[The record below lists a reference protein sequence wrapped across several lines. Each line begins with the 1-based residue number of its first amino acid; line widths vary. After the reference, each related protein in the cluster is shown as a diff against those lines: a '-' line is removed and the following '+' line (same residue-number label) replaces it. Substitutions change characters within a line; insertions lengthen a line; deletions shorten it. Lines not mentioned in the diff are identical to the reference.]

1 MSISNLTLSL
11 SRFCC
16 FLWYGVAQKG
26 FRFYHLKSHR
36 LMVSHPV
43 VFKEYN
49 LFKMKSKFCPPT
61 FPLFSPVPV
70 PSAEL
75 VPRQKCR
82 NFWVFYGSEQS
93 FLFQWETTSNCHF
106 YKKETIISTCF
117 LFEYIIINFQ
127 KLDRTSK
134 MAKRVL

>member
-49 LFKMKSKFCPPT
+49 LFKGSPNFAR
-61 FPLFSPVPV
+61 PLFLFSRLCQFHLQSWCPGRNAGTFGSFMV
-70 PSAEL
+70 PSRVSCFNGKLPA
-75 VPRQKCR
+75 
-82 NFWVFYGSEQS
+82 
-93 FLFQWETTSNCHF
+93 
-106 YKKETIISTCF
+106 ISTSTKRNHNQYIF